1 MDQTVVQI
9 EEEERMEKMM
19 IEDYANDKLKNEDE
33 DNKKG
38 TTVELEATTVVKKKF
53 ENLKYGEEIMAAIDL
68 AEEMRETY
76 M

>member
-1 MDQTVVQI
+1 
-9 EEEERMEKMM
+9 MEKMM